1 MRKKKRKREI
11 KNVQKGQRG
20 YVYLN
25 RAASVGSGG
34 RKHTRQPTVSTYLV
48 PFDELQ
54 ALLPGYIHP
63 AVVSRIFPKI
73 AFPHIPVFFPQ
84 PCVAG
89 SLLPSTPD

>member
-1 MRKKKRKREI
+1 MCK
-11 KNVQKGQRG
+11 KGQRG

-25 RAASVGSGG
+25 RTASVGSGG
-34 RKHTRQPTVSTYLV
+34 QKTYKTANCSDIPV